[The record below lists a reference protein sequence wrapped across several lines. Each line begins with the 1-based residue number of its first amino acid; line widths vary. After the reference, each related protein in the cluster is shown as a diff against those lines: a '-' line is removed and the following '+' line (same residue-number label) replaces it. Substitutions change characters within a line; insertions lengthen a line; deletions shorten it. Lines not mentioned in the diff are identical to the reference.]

1 MTEIAIP
8 ESNAPAE
15 VVRQMPGAPS
25 PLALW
30 AAEAHQASMVAKALA
45 RTSFVPASMRG
56 RDNDP
61 EKANEIT
68 IGNVTAAI
76 LTGQELGLQ
85 PMASLRSMDIIQGVP
100 GLRAHAMR
108 GLVQSHG
115 HKLVK
120 VSSSGTKVVY
130 RGKRKGEREWQEV
143 EWTIERAQKLGLT
156 VKDQWKKQ
164 PETML
169 IARATG
175 EICRLIAS
183 DVLHAAPYCA
193 EELDPATAVS
203 LGSTSVSITAEEVLN
218 AVEPTAVIP
227 SGAEV
232 GERNA
237 RNEPAWSPHDGHPDG
252 EFDPWCNGCAAELVT
267 AGRDGARPDYMKQAE
282 KASRADEFRAV
293 VDAAEAAGHMDD
305 ALRLKLAEMWKAKS
319 AAATATPVGN
329 AVSTDEGAEV
339 VGDGVGGKW
348 CDRCEDWGHNPDAC
362 PTLNGGAQ

>member
-8 ESNAPAE
+8 ETTAVAQASPA
-15 VVRQMPGAPS
+15 MPEMRIS

-30 AAEAHQASMVAKALA
+30 AADAHQASMVAKALA

-56 RDNDP
+56 KDNDP
-61 EKANEIT
+61 DKANEIT

-120 VSSSGTKVVY
+120 VSSSPTKVVY
-130 RGKRKGEREWQEV
+130 RGKRKGERDWQEV
-143 EWTIERAQKLGLT
+143 EWTTERARLLGLT
-156 VKDQWKKQ
+156 GKQQWKAQ

-193 EELDPATAVS
+193 EELDPATAAS
-203 LGSTSVSITAEEVLN
+203 LGSTSVSVTADEILGTIDPVTAMPASDNQVRVGGYDLN
-218 AVEPTAVIP
+218 LDEYDGQDETENVIP
-227 SGAEV
+227 HDDHPE
-232 GERNA
+232 GEYD
-237 RNEPAWSPHDGHPDG
+237 S
-252 EFDPWCNGCAAELVT
+252 WCQRCQTES
-267 AGRDGARPDYMKQAE
+267 
-282 KASRADEFRAV
+282 KAYDQ
-293 VDAAEAAGHMDD
+293 
-305 ALRLKLAEMWKAKS
+305 
-319 AAATATPVGN
+319 AAA
-329 AVSTDEGAEV
+329 
-339 VGDGVGGKW
+339 
-348 CDRCEDWGHNPDAC
+348 
-362 PTLNGGAQ
+362 AQ